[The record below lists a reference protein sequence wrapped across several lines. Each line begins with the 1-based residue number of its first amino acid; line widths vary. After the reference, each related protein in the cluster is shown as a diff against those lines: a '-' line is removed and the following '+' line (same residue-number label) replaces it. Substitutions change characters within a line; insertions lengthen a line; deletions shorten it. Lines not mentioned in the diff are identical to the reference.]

1 MTWLLDTLVWT
12 GALIALVLV
21 LRRPVARQ
29 FGPRTAYALW
39 ILPLLRLI
47 LPPLVLPAPAVETV
61 PAASV
66 AASGGP
72 VEVSIEYVA
81 SAPADRLTR
90 TAYNVRAFNPSAEE
104 VRDMVL
110 RAFPQAIITWD
121 TDMKRQSIVDS
132 WPADVDDSAA
142 RADWGFAPRY
152 DFEAAFREY
161 LIPGIRERYAATS

>member
-1 MTWLLDTLVWT
+1 MAQTILVVDDHANVRTLIREYLGELGYRVLTARDGVEALLKL
-12 GALIALVLV
+12 
-21 LRRPVARQ
+21 
-29 FGPRTAYALW
+29 
-39 ILPLLRLI
+39 
-47 LPPLVLPAPAVETV
+47 
-61 PAASV
+61 
-66 AASGGP
+66 
-72 VEVSIEYVA
+72 A

-121 TDMKRQSIVDS
+121 TDTKRQSIVDS